1 MNDADE
7 LLDNFKEEAENIIR
21 NDCFNDLQ
29 QETLLEL
36 SKQFYYCLKAINDKS
51 N

>member
-1 MNDADE
+1 MNNTNE

-21 NDCFNDLQ
+21 NDCFDELQ
-29 QETLLEL
+29 QNALLEL